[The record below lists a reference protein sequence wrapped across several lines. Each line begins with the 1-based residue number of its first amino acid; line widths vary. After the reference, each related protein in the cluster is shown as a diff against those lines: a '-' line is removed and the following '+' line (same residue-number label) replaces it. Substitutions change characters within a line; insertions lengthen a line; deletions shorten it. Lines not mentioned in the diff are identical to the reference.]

1 MTNISKQELQKELSV
16 GRKKSVKP
24 MLWVSMISMVMFFA
38 GLTSAYV
45 ISMNRDDWVTFD
57 LPDAFYTSTIIILIS
72 SLSIIMS
79 IKLLKRD
86 NRKASILSL
95 LITLGLGITFI
106 WLQYIGFSELK
117 NTGLFFTG
125 PTSTVSSSFIIGI
138 TLMHV
143 IHVAAGIIV
152 LLVVIYNHFK
162 YRYKPNNLLGFEL
175 GAIFWHFVDILWIYL
190 FLFFYFIR

>member
-1 MTNISKQELQKELSV
+1 MVEQTLQQELTV
-16 GRKKSVKP
+16 ARRKSAKP

-45 ISMNRDDWVTFD
+45 ISMERDDWVTFD
-57 LPDAFYTSTIIILIS
+57 LPNAFYISTYLIVGS
-72 SLSIIMS
+72 SITLMLSQR
-79 IKLLKRD
+79 LLKKGKRQV
-86 NRKASILSL
+86 SL
-95 LITLGLGITFI
+95 LLLVVTLFLGIGFIWQQFIGFNELKSLGL
-106 WLQYIGFSELK
+106 Y
-117 NTGLFFTG
+117 FTG
-125 PTSTVSSSFIIGI
+125 PGSTVSTSFIIGI

-143 IHVAAGIIV
+143 LHLLAGVIV

-162 YRYKPNNLLGFEL
+162 YKYKPNDLLGFEL